1 MDQSVKQGEPT
12 APPPPAPPIPTAS
25 QRLLPHLGEG
35 ISHVARELG
44 ERRGLRT
51 VVMGVL
57 LVAIALL
64 LGMDSAWTLPVVIG
78 GLLLIAIGSLGPRL
92 SGRMAVEFG
101 ASGTVIEMRTEITPP
116 GTVASEHN
124 RTLPLP
130 VAVESGADAEVPDA
144 DVIEGSGETIEIE
157 VSKLE
162 ELIASAGVNGER
174 PSIPGFAGTGEPA
187 QRSRRSA

>member
-1 MDQSVKQGEPT
+1 MDQPATQGEPA
-12 APPPPAPPIPTAS
+12 APPPPAPPTPGAAE
-25 QRLLPHLGEG
+25 RLLPHLGRG

-57 LVAIALL
+57 LVVIALL
-64 LGMDSAWTLPVVIG
+64 LGMNSAWTLPLVIG

-130 VAVESGADAEVPDA
+130 VAVDDEGPADAEV
-144 DVIEGSGETIEIE
+144 VEGTGETIEIE

-162 ELIASAGVNGER
+162 ELIASAEANGSGA
-174 PSIPGFAGTGEPA
+174 SIPGFAGAGDPA
-187 QRSRRSA
+187 HGVRKSA

>member
-1 MDQSVKQGEPT
+1 MEQPAKQGEPT
-12 APPPPAPPIPTAS
+12 APPPPAPPVPSAAE
-25 QRLLPHLGEG
+25 RVLPHLGRG

-57 LVAIALL
+57 LVVIALL
-64 LGMDSAWTLPVVIG
+64 LGMNSAWTLPLVIG
-78 GLLLIAIGSLGPRL
+78 GLLLVAIGSLGPRL

-130 VAVESGADAEVPDA
+130 VAVESEAPADAEV
-144 DVIEGSGETIEIE
+144 IEGTGETIEIE

-162 ELIASAGVNGER
+162 ELIASAEAQG
-174 PSIPGFAGTGEPA
+174 SALAIPGFAGTGDPA
-187 QRSRRSA
+187 HGSRKSA

>member
-1 MDQSVKQGEPT
+1 MDQPAKQGEPT
-12 APPPPAPPIPTAS
+12 APPPPAPPAPSTAE
-25 QRLLPHLGEG
+25 RLLPHLGRG
-35 ISHVARELG
+35 ISHVAHELS
-44 ERRGLRT
+44 ERRGLRS

-57 LVAIALL
+57 LVVIALL
-64 LGMDSAWTLPVVIG
+64 LGMNSAWTLPLVIG

-130 VAVESGADAEVPDA
+130 VAVDDEGPADAEV
-144 DVIEGSGETIEIE
+144 VEGTGETIEIE

-162 ELIASAGVNGER
+162 ELIASAEAQGGA
-174 PSIPGFAGTGEPA
+174 PSIPGFAGTGEAA
-187 QRSRRSA
+187 QHHRRSA